1 MTRRE
6 RLTAQ
11 LARRQEWAEKARA
24 RSSSAFNAAR
34 QLADQIPLGQPILVG
49 HHSERHARRDA
60 ERIRSNMGK
69 GVAEQ
74 NLAGHHR
81 GKAGGLE
88 RQLDQCV
95 FSDDADAVAQLEARI
110 ADNEQKRDRKK
121 LVNRLF
127 KKGDAVGLTA
137 MGYDIDVLRRAME
150 GNYSWDKQPFPAY
163 ELTNLGARIRAD
175 KVRIEEIQRRAVRSE
190 QADAAGGVL
199 IEGGEHVRV
208 TFAEKPPHTV
218 LDALHA
224 AGFTWGGGSWCGE
237 RAKLP
242 AEVQAAEQT

>member
-6 RLTAQ
+6 RLTAK
-11 LARRQEWAEKARA
+11 LERRQEWAGKASA

-69 GVAEQ
+69 GVDAQ

-81 GKAGGLE
+81 GKAGGLK
-88 RQLDQCV
+88 RQLDECV
-95 FSDDADAVAQLEARI
+95 FSDDADAVAQLEGRI
-110 ADNEQKRDRKK
+110 AENEQKRDRKK

-127 KKGDAVGLTA
+127 RKGDAVGLTA
-137 MGYDIDVLRRAME
+137 LGYDIDVLRRAME
-150 GNYSWDKQPFPAY
+150 GNCSWDKQPFPAY

-199 IEGGEHVRV
+199 IEGGEYVRV
-208 TFAEKPPHTV
+208 TFAEKPARVV
-218 LDALHA
+218 LDALRA
-224 AGFTWGGGSWCGE
+224 ADFTWSSGSWCGE

-242 AEVQAAEQT
+242 PELQAPEQA